1 MPEEPCQ
8 CPDCQRFYREHDRLI
23 REFPTLRQQQE
34 LNWAALQSFRTL
46 SGRVLEDLQKQQGA
60 RQQQDQ
66 AAANARGP
74 AASADESSDG
84 LQQAMADLENINAHL
99 FSIEALMERVFDVR
113 VPEEIEQKFRELAG
127 ELAPDPLN
135 VDRLRLNRLLHQ
147 TPDLPRPQLKQA
159 SRCVA
164 DKGGQSF
171 PPRPF
176 GITTVEKSPHQDK
189 AVASS

>member
-46 SGRVLEDLQKQQGA
+46 SGRVLEDLQKQQSA
-60 RQQQDQ
+60 SQHQDQ

-113 VPEEIEQKFRELAG
+113 VTEEIEQKFRELAG

-147 TPDLPRPQLKQA
+147 TPDLPDR
-159 SRCVA
+159 S
-164 DKGGQSF
+164 
-171 PPRPF
+171 
-176 GITTVEKSPHQDK
+176 
-189 AVASS
+189 

>member
-46 SGRVLEDLQKQQGA
+46 SGRVLDDLQKQQSA

-66 AAANARGP
+66 THNVASGQPAAAE
-74 AASADESSDG
+74 ESSDG

-147 TPDLPRPQLKQA
+147 TPDLPDR
-159 SRCVA
+159 S
-164 DKGGQSF
+164 
-171 PPRPF
+171 
-176 GITTVEKSPHQDK
+176 
-189 AVASS
+189 

>member
-34 LNWAALQSFRTL
+34 LNWAALQSFRPL
-46 SGRVLEDLQKQQGA
+46 SGRVLEDLQKQQSA
-60 RQQQDQ
+60 SQHQDQ

-147 TPDLPRPQLKQA
+147 TPDLPDR
-159 SRCVA
+159 S
-164 DKGGQSF
+164 
-171 PPRPF
+171 
-176 GITTVEKSPHQDK
+176 
-189 AVASS
+189 

>member
-1 MPEEPCQ
+1 MPEEPWQ

-46 SGRVLEDLQKQQGA
+46 SGRVLEDLQKQQNS

-66 AAANARGP
+66 PVAGVAAGAP
-74 AASADESSDG
+74 SEESGDA

-147 TPDLPRPQLKQA
+147 TPDLPDR
-159 SRCVA
+159 S
-164 DKGGQSF
+164 
-171 PPRPF
+171 
-176 GITTVEKSPHQDK
+176 
-189 AVASS
+189 

>member
-1 MPEEPCQ
+1 MRTAVPEEPCQ

-60 RQQQDQ
+60 RQQSEVTSGQQ
-66 AAANARGP
+66 P
-74 AASADESSDG
+74 AGAGAGAGAGEESSDA

-113 VPEEIEQKFRELAG
+113 VPEEIEHKFRELAG

-147 TPDLPRPQLKQA
+147 TPDLPDR
-159 SRCVA
+159 S
-164 DKGGQSF
+164 
-171 PPRPF
+171 
-176 GITTVEKSPHQDK
+176 
-189 AVASS
+189 